1 MQVVLV
7 FFNPILCV
15 IDSLILDICR
25 CFLDD
30 NAELTY
36 MDRSTFNVNYLKTTF
51 VYGPL
56 RPILKCSKYRTME

>member
-1 MQVVLV
+1 MQVVSV
-7 FFNPILCV
+7 FFNPILRV

-36 MDRSTFNVNYLKTTF
+36 MDSSTFNVKLPENYFCLWPF
-51 VYGPL
+51 V
-56 RPILKCSKYRTME
+56 SNSEM